1 MSYRPRYSEEV
12 RQALR
17 SLPGFCRQQVRRVL
31 EALPGNPHPPGSR
44 PLREGIPNGYRI
56 RLGRWRIIYQVDDDE
71 QTIYVLAIRRK
82 TGPETCQD
90 LGLAVPPKPEG

>member
-1 MSYRPRYSEEV
+1 MSYRLRYSGEV
-12 RQALR
+12 RHALR
-17 SLPGFCRQQVRRVL
+17 SLPAFYRQQVRRVL
-31 EALPGNPHPPGSR
+31 EALPENPHPPRSG

-82 TGPETCQD
+82 AGPETYEHLD
-90 LGLAVPPKPEG
+90 LAIPPKPEG

>member
-1 MSYRPRYSEEV
+1 MSYRLRYSEEV
-12 RQALR
+12 RHTLR
-17 SLPGFCRQQVRRVL
+17 SLPGFHRQQVRRLL
-31 EALPGNPHPPGSR
+31 EALPENPHPPRSG

-82 TGPETCQD
+82 AGPETYEHLD
-90 LGLAVPPKPEG
+90 LAIPPKPEG